1 MQYRVWARTEAVNA
15 GQVDYAL
22 EVGTSI
28 LTYFEDYYE
37 IDFPLPKQGQIISHN
52 HKNILA

>member
-1 MQYRVWARTEAVNA
+1 MWARTEAVNA

-22 EVGTSI
+22 QVGASI

-37 IDFPLPKQGQIISHN
+37 IDFPLPKQG
-52 HKNILA
+52 